1 MNYIFFSAG
10 DAIYP
15 DTSSLRDSQGWGQSE
30 PPVSGGGRPQPQD
43 ILDIK
48 QVRYCSISVNMCLL
62 MRLFCRLGRLDRRG
76 QNYKILKNGS
86 LEFASLEKG
95 DEGGYKCK
103 AKNMY
108 GEVTMLRQLDNEQD
122 EVF

>member
-1 MNYIFFSAG
+1 M
-10 DAIYP
+10 
-15 DTSSLRDSQGWGQSE
+15 
-30 PPVSGGGRPQPQD
+30 
-43 ILDIK
+43 
-48 QVRYCSISVNMCLL
+48 
-62 MRLFCRLGRLDRRG
+62 GRLDRRG

-108 GEVTMLRQLDNEQD
+108 GEVTIYT
-122 EVF
+122 